1 MLTQKGTKDLHAMT
15 FPEFISS
22 ICTFA
27 TFKLNDMIKFVFFI
41 LDKQK
46 AGCISRL
53 QLMRF
58 VERIHVGKCGVRVF
72 ELSILPHKSSH
83 NLSSCNDDYAS
94 TSSVTSNK
102 DISCIDNHES
112 MSMMSMNYNQLQTLV
127 NEYPTIIEPLFLFQN
142 KLRVYIMGE
151 NWWRRKEGLIKK
163 RYLYSATHNDDDD
176 NDATQRQEPRRS
188 WFRRLLYHLLKRRR
202 EGDTQWRAGG

>member
-1 MLTQKGTKDLHAMT
+1 MT

-27 TFKLNDMIKFVFFI
+27 TFKVNDMIKFIFFI

-46 AGCISRL
+46 AGCISRI

-58 VERIHVGKCGVRVF
+58 VERIHVGKGGVRVF
-72 ELSILPHKSSH
+72 ELAILPPSSH

-94 TSSVTSNK
+94 TSSVTANK
-102 DISCIDNHES
+102 DISCIDNHQS
-112 MSMMSMNYNQLQTLV
+112 MMSMSMNYNQLQTLV

-163 RYLYSATHNDDDD
+163 RYLYSATHNDDDID
-176 NDATQRQEPRRS
+176 DDATQRQEPRRS
-188 WFRRLLYHLLKRRR
+188 WFGRLLYHLLRRRRR
-202 EGDTQWRAGG
+202 EEDTQWRAGE